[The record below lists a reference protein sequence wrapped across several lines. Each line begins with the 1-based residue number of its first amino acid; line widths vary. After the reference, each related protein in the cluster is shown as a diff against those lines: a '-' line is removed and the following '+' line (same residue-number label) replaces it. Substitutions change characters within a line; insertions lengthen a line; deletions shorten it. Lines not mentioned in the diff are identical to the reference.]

1 MKKVI
6 ESRRWDTSKEE
17 KADDIITEEDAKKRY
32 GKLLK
37 SDKPDFMERVVKYL
51 NMNSSYYVHKL
62 KSEE

>member
-6 ESRRWDTSKEE
+6 ESRLWNAPEE
-17 KADDIITEEDAKKRY
+17 KKGDIITEEDAKKRY

>member
-6 ESRRWDTSKEE
+6 ESKRWDAPEE
-17 KADDIITEEDAKKRY
+17 KKGDIMTEEDAKKRY